1 MIKSAWP
8 VSSQFF
14 GNKFLSDLFSQIF
27 WRQRIKQP
35 NKGKKKKSQKM
46 NFFCLSQSTIRCLL
60 LKESSFP
67 QKPNQKGGEMAIPH
81 ERQLLDHNWNNQKK
95 RFWKHQPVN
104 YETAYKPNNQ
114 IPNLKQKNLTPVNP
128 NQSVAIKISPFY
140 QISQKNIKKKKNF
153 CNPHQI
159 ATGDEDERSETWH
172 LPWRRS
178 VLLLSLVRLLLPDF
192 LFLFKY

>member
-35 NKGKKKKSQKM
+35 NKGGKNLKKWT
-46 NFFCLSQSTIRCLL
+46 FFACHNPQLGACCSKNRHF
-60 LKESSFP
+60 LK
-67 QKPNQKGGEMAIPH
+67 NQIKKGGDH

-140 QISQKNIKKKKNF
+140 QISQKNIKKNF